1 MRQST
6 LASQGF
12 VKYPMK
18 TRKAQFLEDMDQ
30 IIPWSALV
38 ELIEPYYPK
47 PQGAGRRPIGIER
60 MLRIYFL
67 QHWYGLSDPAV
78 EEALY
83 DIEVMRKFVSIDLG
97 RERVVDETTICKFRH
112 LLESEALAAQIFE
125 QVNRYLGEQ
134 GRQIRQGTIV
144 DATIIDA
151 PSSTRNRKQ
160 SRDPEMHHT
169 RKGNQWYF
177 GMKAHLGV
185 DSETKLIH
193 SVVATPANRHDSQVI
208 GELLH
213 GNETQ
218 VWGDSAYTGQGE
230 VIREKAPK
238 ALDLT
243 NEKGTRGRALSEAQ
257 RASNRDKSRT
267 RSRVEHVIGVMKNRF
282 GFDKVRYKG
291 LSKNTHHLYV
301 SAALVNLAISRA
313 YLVARC
319 SKI

>member
-1 MRQST
+1 MRQPT
-6 LASQGF
+6 LDSQGF

-47 PQGAGRRPIGIER
+47 PQGAGRRPIGMER

-112 LLESEALAAQIFE
+112 LLESEALAMQLFE
-125 QVNRYLGEQ
+125 QVNHYLGEQ
-134 GRQIRQGTIV
+134 GCQIKQGTIV
-144 DATIIDA
+144 DATIIEA
-151 PSSTRNRKQ
+151 PGSTRNRKQ
-160 SRDPEMHHT
+160 SRDSEMHHT

-177 GMKAHLGV
+177 GMKAHFGV

-208 GELLH
+208 GEWLH
-213 GNETQ
+213 GNEQQ
-218 VWGDSAYTGQGE
+218 V
-230 VIREKAPK
+230 
-238 ALDLT
+238 
-243 NEKGTRGRALSEAQ
+243 
-257 RASNRDKSRT
+257 
-267 RSRVEHVIGVMKNRF
+267 
-282 GFDKVRYKG
+282 
-291 LSKNTHHLYV
+291 
-301 SAALVNLAISRA
+301 
-313 YLVARC
+313 
-319 SKI
+319 

>member
-1 MRQST
+1 
-6 LASQGF
+6 
-12 VKYPMK
+12 MK

-30 IIPWSALV
+30 ILPWSALV

-83 DIEVMRKFVSIDLG
+83 DMEVMRKFVSIDLG

-134 GRQIRQGTIV
+134 GRQIKQGTIV
-144 DATIIDA
+144 DATIIEA

-160 SRDPEMHHT
+160 SRDPEMHQT
-169 RKGNQWYF
+169 RKGNPWYF

-185 DSETKLIH
+185 NSETKLIH
-193 SVVATPANRHDSQVI
+193 SVVATPANRHDSQVT

-230 VIREKAPK
+230 VIREIAPE

-257 RASNRDKSRT
+257 RTSIRDKSRT

-282 GFDKVRYKG
+282 EFDKVRYKG

-301 SAALVNLAISRA
+301 SAALVNLAVSRA

-319 SKI
+319 SKL

>member
-38 ELIEPYYPK
+38 ELIEPCYPK
-47 PQGAGRRPIGIER
+47 PQGAGRRPIGMER

-67 QHWYGLSDPAV
+67 QHWYSLSDPAV

-83 DIEVMRKFVSIDLG
+83 DMEVMRKFVGIDLG

-112 LLESEALAAQIFE
+112 LLEGEALAAQIFE
-125 QVNRYLGEQ
+125 QINRYLGEQ
-134 GRQIRQGTIV
+134 GRQIKQGTIV
-144 DATIIDA
+144 DATIIEA
-151 PSSTRNRKQ
+151 PGSTRNRKQ

-193 SVVATPANRHDSQVI
+193 SV
-208 GELLH
+208 
-213 GNETQ
+213 
-218 VWGDSAYTGQGE
+218 
-230 VIREKAPK
+230 
-238 ALDLT
+238 
-243 NEKGTRGRALSEAQ
+243 
-257 RASNRDKSRT
+257 
-267 RSRVEHVIGVMKNRF
+267 
-282 GFDKVRYKG
+282 
-291 LSKNTHHLYV
+291 
-301 SAALVNLAISRA
+301 
-313 YLVARC
+313 
-319 SKI
+319 

>member
-38 ELIEPYYPK
+38 ELIEPCYPK

-125 QVNRYLGEQ
+125 QVNRLP
-134 GRQIRQGTIV
+134 GRTGTS
-144 DATIIDA
+144 DQA
-151 PSSTRNRKQ
+151 
-160 SRDPEMHHT
+160 
-169 RKGNQWYF
+169 
-177 GMKAHLGV
+177 
-185 DSETKLIH
+185 
-193 SVVATPANRHDSQVI
+193 RHDC
-208 GELLH
+208 
-213 GNETQ
+213 
-218 VWGDSAYTGQGE
+218 
-230 VIREKAPK
+230 
-238 ALDLT
+238 
-243 NEKGTRGRALSEAQ
+243 
-257 RASNRDKSRT
+257 
-267 RSRVEHVIGVMKNRF
+267 
-282 GFDKVRYKG
+282 
-291 LSKNTHHLYV
+291 
-301 SAALVNLAISRA
+301 
-313 YLVARC
+313 RC
-319 SKI
+319 NDY